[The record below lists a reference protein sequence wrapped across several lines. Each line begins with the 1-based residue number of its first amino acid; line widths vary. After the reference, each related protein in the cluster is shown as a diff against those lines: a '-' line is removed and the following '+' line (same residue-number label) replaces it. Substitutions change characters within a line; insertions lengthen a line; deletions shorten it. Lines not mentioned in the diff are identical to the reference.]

1 MSTVQIYDK
10 AMCCSTGI
18 CGPQVDPILPR
29 FAGDLEWLK
38 SKGHQVERFNL
49 SQQPAEFMKN
59 QMVQQMLQSAGVES
73 LPLVLVDGRIMSRS
87 VYPSRENLA
96 LWTGTSLDQ
105 SNLPILPENGR
116 VHSKNPGCC

>member
-18 CGPQVDPILPR
+18 CGPQVDPVLPR

-49 SQQPAEFMKN
+49 SQQPAEYAKN
-59 QMVQQMLQSAGVES
+59 PVVQQMLQSEGVES
-73 LPLVLVDGRIMSRS
+73 LPLVIVDGRIASRS
-87 VYPSRENLA
+87 EYPTRENLA
-96 LWTGTSLDQ
+96 LWTGTALNESV
-105 SNLPILPENGR
+105 LPVVSEDGG
-116 VHSKNPGCC
+116 GCCGNSGCC